1 MEFSPNKLNDDSP
14 IIFSKKSEKRL
25 YSTFNDTKNTNL
37 IFPIFDYSENNLPI
51 ILPKKGEK
59 RLYSTLNDTKK
70 TNLIFPIFDYLS
82 NDSQNDLPII
92 LPEKIKKPSILE
104 LAAKNILGKNE
115 NLLPNIN
122 K

>member
-1 MEFSPNKLNDDSP
+1 MEFSSNKLNDD
-14 IIFSKKSEKRL
+14 
-25 YSTFNDTKNTNL
+25 
-37 IFPIFDYSENNLPI
+37 LPI

-59 RLYSTLNDTKK
+59 RLYSTFNDTKK